1 MLNQILIKMD
11 RPIKKKKWT
20 LKRISMIGAILAFLI
35 FLVYILFIRDK
46 QSRLY
51 VNKDQLSIA
60 TVMEDKF
67 QEFIPVDGIVFPK
80 NTVYID
86 AVQGGIVE
94 AVYVEDGA
102 ILKQGDPI
110 LKLMNANMEL
120 STMEQETRMLDAIN
134 NLQNTKIQL
143 EQSRFNREKE
153 MASLSYQL
161 QQAKIDY
168 DRKKQLFENQVIA
181 IKDWEDAERNYLG
194 LKKQLELTAELQKLD
209 SIFAHSQIRSINQ
222 SITRMGYN
230 LELLRKTI
238 ENLNI
243 KAPASGKLSSF
254 SAEMGEIK
262 QAGEHL
268 GQIDMM
274 DGYKLKARIDERYL
288 LRVFVGQEAEFDF
301 DKQTHKL
308 YVSKIYTDVVNGT
321 FEVDLLFDDE
331 SPAGIKRGQTVQ
343 LRVIFS
349 SASDAV
355 IVKRGGFFQETG
367 GNWIYVVDPS
377 GSYAVKREI
386 SIGRQNTRFYEVKGG
401 LDPGENVIVS
411 SYKSFGSKD
420 KLIFRN

>member
-1 MLNQILIKMD
+1 MD

-20 LKRISMIGAILAFLI
+20 TKRILMIGSILVFLM
-35 FLVYILFIRDK
+35 FLVYLLFFRDK

-67 QEFIPVDGIVFPK
+67 QEFIPADGIVFPK

-86 AVQGGIVE
+86 AVTGGIVE

-102 ILKQGDPI
+102 ILEKGDPI

-143 EQSRFNREKE
+143 EQSKFLREKE
-153 MASLSYQL
+153 IATLTYQL
-161 QQAKIDY
+161 QQAENDY
-168 DRKKQLFENQVIA
+168 NRKKQLFENQVISL
-181 IKDWEDAERNYLG
+181 KDWEDAERNYIG
-194 LKKQLELTAELQKLD
+194 LMRQLELSEELQKLD
-209 SIFAHSQIRSINQ
+209 SVFAYSQIRQINKSIL
-222 SITRMGYN
+222 RMGDN
-230 LELLRKTI
+230 LKLLRRTI

-243 KAPASGKLSSF
+243 KAPAAGKLSSF
-254 SAEMGEIK
+254 SAEIGELK
-262 QAGEHL
+262 QVGEHL

-274 DGYKLKARIDERYL
+274 DGFKLKTRIDERYIS
-288 LRVFVGQEAEFDF
+288 RVFVGQEAEFDF
-301 DKQTHKL
+301 NKKTYRLKI
-308 YVSKIYTDVVNGT
+308 SKIYTDVVSGT
-321 FEVDLLFDDE
+321 FEVDLLFNNDY
-331 SPAGIKRGQTVQ
+331 PKHIKRGQTVQ

-349 SASDAV
+349 SARDAI

-377 GSYAVKREI
+377 GSFAEKREI
-386 SIGRQNTRFYEVKGG
+386 SIGRQNTRYYEVKGG
-401 LDPGENVIVS
+401 LDPGEKVIVS

>member
-1 MLNQILIKMD
+1 MD
-11 RPIKKKKWT
+11 RPIQKKKWT
-20 LKRISMIGAILAFLI
+20 IKRLLTIGAVAIFLFFLI
-35 FLVYILFIRDK
+35 YLLFLRDK

-51 VNKDQLSIA
+51 VNQDQLSIA
-60 TVMEDKF
+60 VVKEDKF
-67 QEFIPVDGIVFPK
+67 QEFIPTDGVVFPR

-86 AVQGGIVE
+86 AVTGGIVE

-102 ILKQGDPI
+102 ILKKGEPI

-143 EQSRFNREKE
+143 EQSRFVREKE
-153 MASLSYQL
+153 IANLKYSL
-161 QQAKIDY
+161 QQAEIDY
-168 DRKKQLFENQVIA
+168 SRKKKLIESQVIA
-181 IKDWEDAERNYLG
+181 QQEWEDAERQYIG
-194 LKKQLELTAELQKLD
+194 LKRQLELSRELQKLD
-209 SIFAHSQIRSINQ
+209 SVFAYSQIKQINQ
-222 SITRMGYN
+222 SIKRMGNN

-243 KAPASGKLSSF
+243 KAPANGKLSSF
-254 SAEMGEIK
+254 SAEIGEIK

-274 DGYKLKARIDERYL
+274 DGYKLKARIDERYI
-288 LRVFVGQEAEFDF
+288 LRVFEGQEAEFDISS
-301 DKQTHKL
+301 QTYNL
-308 YVSKIYTDVVNGT
+308 YISKIYTDVSNGT
-321 FEVDLLFDDE
+321 VEVDLLFDGPTPE
-331 SPAGIKRGQTVQ
+331 SIKRGQTVQ

-349 SASDAV
+349 SATDAI

-377 GSYAVKREI
+377 GDFAEKREI
-386 SIGRQNTRFYEVKGG
+386 SIGRQNTRYYEVKGG
-401 LDPGENVIVS
+401 LDPGEKVIVS
-411 SYKSFGSKD
+411 SYKSFGNKD

>member
-1 MLNQILIKMD
+1 MD

-20 LKRISMIGAILAFLI
+20 IKRILTIGAIAAFLMFLAYI
-35 FLVYILFIRDK
+35 FLLRDT

-51 VNKDQLSIA
+51 VNRDQMSIA
-60 TVMEDKF
+60 TAKEDKF
-67 QEFIPVDGIVFPK
+67 QEFIPNDGIVFPK

-86 AVQGGIVE
+86 AVTGGIVE

-102 ILKQGDPI
+102 ILKKGDPI

-143 EQSRFNREKE
+143 EQNRFLREKE
-153 MASLSYQL
+153 IANLSYQL
-161 QQAKIDY
+161 QQAELDY
-168 DRKKQLFENQVIA
+168 TRKKQLYENQVIA

-194 LKKQLELTAELQKLD
+194 LKRQLELSKELQKLD
-209 SIFAHSQIRSINQ
+209 SIFAYSQIRQINQ
-222 SITRMGYN
+222 SISRMGNN
-230 LELLRKTI
+230 LELLRRTI

-243 KAPASGKLSSF
+243 KAPADGKLSSF
-254 SAEMGEIK
+254 SAEIGEIK

-274 DGYKLKARIDERYL
+274 DGYKLKARIDERYIT
-288 LRVFVGQEAEFDF
+288 RVYDGQEAEFDF
-301 DKQTHKL
+301 NRETYKL
-308 YVSKIYTDVVNGT
+308 KISKIYTHVVNGT
-321 FEVDLLFDDE
+321 FEVDLLFDGE
-331 SPAGIKRGQTVQ
+331 TPENIKRGQTVQ

-349 SASDAV
+349 SATDAI

-377 GSYAVKREI
+377 GTFAEKREI
-386 SIGRQNTRFYEVKGG
+386 SIGRQNTRYYEVKGG
-401 LDPGENVIVS
+401 LDPGEKVIVS
-411 SYKSFGSKD
+411 SYKSFGGKD
-420 KLIFRN
+420 KLIFRD

>member
-1 MLNQILIKMD
+1 MD

-20 LKRISMIGAILAFLI
+20 LKRILTFGAIGIFAFFLI
-35 FLVYILFIRDK
+35 YLIFIRDK

-51 VNKDQLSIA
+51 VNQDQLSIA
-60 TVMEDKF
+60 MVMEDKF
-67 QEFIPVDGIVFPK
+67 QEFIPTDGVVFPK

-102 ILKQGDPI
+102 ILKKGDPI

-134 NLQNTKIQL
+134 NLQNTKIKL
-143 EQSRFNREKE
+143 EQSRFTREKE
-153 MASLSYQL
+153 IAELTYRL
-161 QQAKIDY
+161 QQAEVDY
-168 DRKKQLFENQVIA
+168 DRKKQLIENQVITL
-181 IKDWEDAERNYLG
+181 KEWEDSERTFIG
-194 LKKQLELTAELQKLD
+194 LKRQLELSRELQKLD
-209 SIFAHSQIRSINQ
+209 SVFAHSQIAQINRSIL
-222 SITRMGYN
+222 RMGNN
-230 LELLRKTI
+230 LELLKRTI

-243 KAPASGKLSSF
+243 KAPADGKLSSF
-254 SAEMGEIK
+254 SAEIGEIK
-262 QAGEHL
+262 QIGEHL
-268 GQIDMM
+268 GQMDMM
-274 DGYKLKARIDERYL
+274 DGFKLKARIDERYIS
-288 LRVFVGQEAEFDF
+288 RVFVGQEAEFDF
-301 DKQTHKL
+301 NKKTYKL
-308 YVSKIYTDVVNGT
+308 NIKKIYTNVTNGT
-321 FEVDLLFDDE
+321 FEVDLLFDGDFPT
-331 SPAGIKRGQTVQ
+331 SIKRGQTLQ

-349 SASDAV
+349 SATDAI

-377 GSYAVKREI
+377 GDFAEKREI

-411 SYKSFGSKD
+411 SYKSFGGKD

>member
-1 MLNQILIKMD
+1 MD

-20 LKRISMIGAILAFLI
+20 TKRILMIGSILVFLM
-35 FLVYILFIRDK
+35 FLVYLLFLRDK

-67 QEFIPVDGIVFPK
+67 QEFIPADGIVFPK

-86 AVQGGIVE
+86 AVTGGIVE
-94 AVYVEDGA
+94 AVHVEDGA
-102 ILKQGDPI
+102 ILKKGDPI

-143 EQSRFNREKE
+143 EQSKFTREKE
-153 MASLSYQL
+153 IANLTYQL
-161 QQAKIDY
+161 QQAKNDY
-168 DRKKQLFENQVIA
+168 NRKKQLFENQVISL
-181 IKDWEDAERNYLG
+181 KDWEDSERNYIG
-194 LKKQLELTAELQKLD
+194 LKRQLELSEELQKLD
-209 SIFAHSQIRSINQ
+209 SVFAYSQIRQINGSIL
-222 SITRMGYN
+222 RMGDN
-230 LELLRKTI
+230 LKLLRRTI

-243 KAPASGKLSSF
+243 KAPAAGKLSSF
-254 SAEMGEIK
+254 SAELGEIK
-262 QAGEHL
+262 QVGEHL
-268 GQIDMM
+268 GQIDML
-274 DGYKLKARIDERYL
+274 DGFKLKTRIDERYIS
-288 LRVFVGQEAEFDF
+288 RVFVGQEAEFDF
-301 DKQTHKL
+301 NKKTYRLKI
-308 YVSKIYTDVVNGT
+308 SKIYTDVVSGT
-321 FEVDLLFDDE
+321 FEVDLLFDGDY
-331 SPAGIKRGQTVQ
+331 PKHIKRGQTVQ

-349 SASDAV
+349 SASDAI

-377 GSYAVKREI
+377 GSYAEKREI
-386 SIGRQNTRFYEVKGG
+386 SIGRQNTRYYEVKGG
-401 LDPGENVIVS
+401 LDPGEKVIVS

>member
-1 MLNQILIKMD
+1 MD
-11 RPIKKKKWT
+11 RPIEKKKWT
-20 LKRISMIGAILAFLI
+20 VRKILSISAIAVFLF
-35 FLVYILFIRDK
+35 FLVYLFFFRDK

-60 TVMEDKF
+60 MVLEDKF
-67 QEFIPVDGIVFPK
+67 QEFIPTDGVVYPK

-102 ILKQGDPI
+102 ILKKGDPI

-143 EQSRFNREKE
+143 EQSRFIREKE
-153 MASLSYQL
+153 MADLTYRL
-161 QQAKIDY
+161 QQARTDY
-168 DRKKQLFENQVIA
+168 ERKKMLIENDVISR
-181 IKDWEDAERNYLG
+181 KDWEDSEREFLG
-194 LKKQLELTAELQKLD
+194 LKRQIELSRELQKLD
-209 SIFAHSQIRSINQ
+209 SVFAYTQINQINQ
-222 SITRMGYN
+222 SILRMGQN

-243 KAPASGKLSSF
+243 KAPADGKLSSF
-254 SAEMGEIK
+254 SAEIGEIK

-268 GQIDMM
+268 AQIDMM
-274 DGYKLKARIDERYL
+274 DGYKLKARIDERYIA
-288 LRVFVGQEAEFDF
+288 RVFKGQPAEFDLNN
-301 DKQTHKL
+301 QTYTL
-308 YVSKIYTDVVNGT
+308 EISKIYTDVTNGT
-321 FEVDLLFDDE
+321 FEVDLLFVGE
-331 SPAGIKRGQTVQ
+331 APKNIKRGQTVQ

-349 SASDAV
+349 SATDAI

-377 GSYAVKREI
+377 GEFATKRNI
-386 SIGRQNTRFYEVKGG
+386 SIGRQNTRYYEVKEG

-411 SYKSFGSKD
+411 SYSSFGGKD

>member
-1 MLNQILIKMD
+1 MD

-20 LKRISMIGAILAFLI
+20 TKRILTIGAILVFLM
-35 FLVYILFIRDK
+35 FLVYLLFFRDK

-67 QEFIPVDGIVFPK
+67 QEFIPADGIVFPK

-86 AVQGGIVE
+86 AVTGGIVE

-102 ILKQGDPI
+102 ILHKGDPI

-143 EQSRFNREKE
+143 EQSKFTREKE
-153 MASLSYQL
+153 IANLTYQL
-161 QQAKIDY
+161 QQAENDY
-168 DRKKQLFENQVIA
+168 NRKKQLFENQVISL
-181 IKDWEDAERNYLG
+181 KDWEDSERNYIG
-194 LKKQLELTAELQKLD
+194 LKRQLELSEELQKLD
-209 SIFAHSQIRSINQ
+209 SVFAYSQIRQINKSIL
-222 SITRMGYN
+222 RMGDN
-230 LELLRKTI
+230 LKLLRKTI

-243 KAPASGKLSSF
+243 KAPVAGKLSSF
-254 SAEMGEIK
+254 SAEIGEIK

-268 GQIDMM
+268 GQIDMLA
-274 DGYKLKARIDERYL
+274 GFKLKTRIDERYIS
-288 LRVFVGQEAEFDF
+288 RVFVGQEAEFDF
-301 DKQTHKL
+301 NKITYGLKI
-308 YVSKIYTDVVNGT
+308 SKIYTDVVSGT
-321 FEVDLLFDDE
+321 FEVDLLFDGE
-331 SPAGIKRGQTVQ
+331 YPKHIKRGQTVQ

-349 SASDAV
+349 SASDAI

-377 GSYAVKREI
+377 GSYAEKREI
-386 SIGRQNTRFYEVKGG
+386 SIGRQNTRYYEVKGG
-401 LDPGENVIVS
+401 LDPGEKVIVS

>member
-1 MLNQILIKMD
+1 MD
-11 RPIKKKKWT
+11 RPIEKKKWT
-20 LKRISMIGAILAFLI
+20 VRKILSISAIAVFLF
-35 FLVYILFIRDK
+35 FLVYLFFFRDK

-60 TVMEDKF
+60 MVLEDKF
-67 QEFIPVDGIVFPK
+67 QEFIPTDGVVYPK

-102 ILKQGDPI
+102 ILKKGDPI

-143 EQSRFNREKE
+143 EQSRFIREKE
-153 MASLSYQL
+153 MADLTYRL
-161 QQAKIDY
+161 QQARTDY
-168 DRKKQLFENQVIA
+168 ERKKMLIENDVISR
-181 IKDWEDAERNYLG
+181 KDWEDSEREFLG
-194 LKKQLELTAELQKLD
+194 LKRQIELSRELQKLD
-209 SIFAHSQIRSINQ
+209 SVFAFTQINQINQ
-222 SITRMGYN
+222 SILRMGQN

-243 KAPASGKLSSF
+243 KAPADGKLSSF
-254 SAEMGEIK
+254 SAEIGEIK

-268 GQIDMM
+268 AQIDMM
-274 DGYKLKARIDERYL
+274 DGYKLKARIDERYIA
-288 LRVFVGQEAEFDF
+288 RVFKGQPAEFDLNN
-301 DKQTHKL
+301 QTYTL
-308 YVSKIYTDVVNGT
+308 EISKIYTDVTNGT
-321 FEVDLLFDDE
+321 FEVDLLFVGE
-331 SPAGIKRGQTVQ
+331 APKNIKRGQTVQ

-349 SASDAV
+349 SATDAI

-377 GSYAVKREI
+377 GEFATKRNI
-386 SIGRQNTRFYEVKGG
+386 SIGRQNTRYYEVKEG

-411 SYKSFGSKD
+411 SYSSFGGKD

>member
-1 MLNQILIKMD
+1 MD

-20 LKRISMIGAILAFLI
+20 AKRILSIGAAGIFLFFLI
-35 FLVYILFIRDK
+35 YLLFIRDK

-60 TVMEDKF
+60 MVMEDKF
-67 QEFIPVDGIVFPK
+67 QEFIPTDGIVFPR
-80 NTVYID
+80 NTVFID

-94 AVYVEDGA
+94 SVYVEDGA
-102 ILKQGDPI
+102 ILTKGDPI

-153 MASLSYQL
+153 IASLEYQL
-161 QQAKIDY
+161 QQAEMDY
-168 DRKKQLFENQVIA
+168 KRKKQLFENEVIA
-181 IKDWEDAERNYLG
+181 LIDWEDAERTYSG
-194 LKKQLELTAELQKLD
+194 LKRQLELSEELQKLD
-209 SIFAHSQIRSINQ
+209 SVFAYSQIAQINQ
-222 SITRMGYN
+222 SIRRMGNN
-230 LELLRKTI
+230 LELLRKTV

-243 KAPASGKLSSF
+243 KAPADGKLSSF
-254 SAEMGEIK
+254 SAEIGEIK

-274 DGYKLKARIDERYL
+274 DGYKLKARIDERYIS
-288 LRVFVGQEAEFDF
+288 RVFVGQEAEFDF
-301 DKQTHKL
+301 TKQTYKL
-308 YVSKIYTDVVNGT
+308 HISKIYTNVSNGT
-321 FEVDLLFDDE
+321 FEVDLLFDGP
-331 SPAGIKRGQTVQ
+331 SPEAIKRGQTVQ

-349 SASDAV
+349 GATDAI

-377 GSYAVKREI
+377 GDFAEKREI
-386 SIGRQNTRFYEVKGG
+386 SIGRQNTRYYEVKGG
-401 LDPGENVIVS
+401 LDPGEKVIVS
-411 SYKSFGSKD
+411 SYKSFGGKD

>member
-1 MLNQILIKMD
+1 MD

-20 LKRISMIGAILAFLI
+20 IKRIIGLTAIAVFAFFLI
-35 FLVYILFIRDK
+35 YLLFFRDK

-51 VNKDQLSIA
+51 VNKDQLSIF

-67 QEFIPVDGIVFPK
+67 QEFIPVDGVVYPR

-94 AVYVEDGA
+94 EVYVEDGA
-102 ILKQGDPI
+102 ILEEGDPI

-153 MASLSYQL
+153 IAELKYL
-161 QQAKIDY
+161 FQQAEVDY
-168 DRKKQLFENQVIA
+168 DRKKQLFDNDVISL
-181 IKDWEDAERNYLG
+181 KDWEDAERNYRG
-194 LKKQLELTAELQKLD
+194 LKRQLELSKELQKLD
-209 SIFAHSQIRSINQ
+209 SIFAYSQIKQINRSIA
-222 SITRMGYN
+222 RMGDN

-238 ENLNI
+238 ESLNV
-243 KAPASGKLSSF
+243 KAPADGKLSSF
-254 SAEMGEIK
+254 SAEIGEIK

-268 GQIDMM
+268 GQIDRM
-274 DGYKLKARIDERYL
+274 DGYKLKARIDERYIS
-288 LRVFVGQEAEFDF
+288 RVFKGQEAEFDLSG
-301 DKQTHKL
+301 TTYHL
-308 YVSKIYTDVVNGT
+308 TISKIYTDVTNGT
-321 FEVDLLFDDE
+321 FEVDLFFEGDE
-331 SPAGIKRGQTVQ
+331 PETIKRGQTVQ

-349 SASDAV
+349 SASDAI

-377 GSYAVKREI
+377 GSYAVKRDI
-386 SIGRQNTRFYEVKGG
+386 GIGRQNTRYYEVKEG
-401 LDPGENVIVS
+401 LDPGEKVIVS
-411 SYKSFGSKD
+411 SYKSFGGKD
-420 KLIFRN
+420 KLIFRD

>member
-1 MLNQILIKMD
+1 MD

-20 LKRISMIGAILAFLI
+20 LKRLAMIAAIFAFLV

-60 TVMEDKF
+60 TVLEDKF

-102 ILKQGDPI
+102 ILEKGEPI

-143 EQSRFNREKE
+143 EQSRFTREKE
-153 MASLSYQL
+153 MASLSYQV
-161 QQAKIDY
+161 QQARIDY

-181 IKDWEDAERNYLG
+181 IKEWEDAERNYLG
-194 LKKQLELTAELQKLD
+194 LMRQLELTSELQKLD
-209 SIFAHSQIRSINQ
+209 SVFAYSQIKQINQ
-222 SITRMGYN
+222 SIMRMGNN
-230 LELLRKTI
+230 LELLRKTV
-238 ENLNI
+238 ESLNV
-243 KAPASGKLSSF
+243 KAPADGKLSSF
-254 SAEMGEIK
+254 SAEIGEIK

-274 DGYKLKARIDERYL
+274 DGYKLKARIDERYIS
-288 LRVFVGQEAEFDF
+288 RVFVDQEAEFDF
-301 DKQTHKL
+301 NKQTYKL
-308 YVSKIYTDVVNGT
+308 KISKIYTDVVGGT
-321 FEVDLLFDDE
+321 FEVDLLFEGD

-367 GNWIYVVDPS
+367 GNWIYVVDAS
-377 GSYAVKREI
+377 GDYAVKREI

-401 LDPGENVIVS
+401 LDPGEQVIVS

-420 KLIFRN
+420 KLIFRD